1 MAEASRQGIH
11 DIVAAGATKA
21 GSSADPETEMTM
33 TQNRAIERMPVNEE
47 FARPA
52 DLETIERTAEALRT
66 HGFDARIVPNGMA
79 ARELALSLIP
89 EGAEVGEGAS
99 QTLDQIGV
107 TEIIEK
113 SGQYDAIRPRTRAMD
128 RATQRREIRKLG
140 AAPDVQINSV
150 QAVIEDGRI
159 LVVSFGGSQ
168 LGPIVSGAGR
178 VILVVGSQKIVPDL
192 ATAFRR
198 VEEYSYPIED
208 AKLQEVLGRH
218 SAVNK
223 MLVLNAELAPG
234 RTTVI
239 LVREPV
245 GV

>member
-1 MAEASRQGIH
+1 
-11 DIVAAGATKA
+11 
-21 GSSADPETEMTM
+21 MTM
-33 TQNRAIERMPVNEE
+33 TENRTIERLPINHE

-52 DLETIERTAEALRT
+52 SPDALERAAEALRL
-66 HGFDARIVPNGMA
+66 HGIDAQIVEDA
-79 ARELALSLIP
+79 TSAREKLLSLVP

-99 QTLDQIGV
+99 ATLDGLGV

-113 SGQYDAIRPRTRAMD
+113 SGRYDAVRPRTRLMD
-128 RATQRREIRKLG
+128 RATQMREIRKLG

-150 QAVIEDGRI
+150 NALTEDGRMVI
-159 LVVSFGGSQ
+159 ASMTGSQ
-168 LGPIVSGAGR
+168 LGPIAFGAGR
-178 VILVVGSQKIVPDL
+178 VVLVVGSQKIVPDL

-208 AKLQEVLGRH
+208 AKIQETFGRH
-218 SAVNK
+218 SAINK

-239 LVREPV
+239 LVKEPV